1 MSQTCPDC
9 GSRDSLSFI
18 AEAGQKV
25 CSNCGT
31 VAHDLQV
38 YEPTT
43 FHELAYALGAT
54 PERRHRSS
62 DFPGPVGPSGRY
74 FWSSDLEESRRLN
87 QVLRKPEV
95 DARIQGTLSTLAHP
109 GLFEQVDFLFQRA
122 RDESWK
128 TPKLASVKRGASVQ
142 DESLSG
148 ADASS
153 STYLPSSL
161 VVRRVRWGNDS
172 LLLATAC
179 CYAVLRREGIRVDLQ
194 TVSDAAQLPFLK
206 VKRAFKLLKL
216 LVADAIR
223 NIRLANPDP
232 YIHRI
237 VAFFHFLNSR
247 TGSVKVSVKVAK
259 ILQPLR
265 STSASTTSAI
275 NTDPSRI
282 LSNTP
287 FEAVEATA
295 LDLCKLWWPNRISST
310 QSPPQLAAFAI
321 VILAIE
327 ANVKAPAPILEMFR
341 YTRQALEFDPTLVRS
356 QSTLGPQ
363 LTTDDPSSKNAIE
376 YYKELC
382 QAVRLEASKIPWLT
396 DLTPIPQQG
405 RAKKRSALPRSVD
418 SSLAGM
424 TDLARRDLIVHAL
437 DVLDVWRNLAS
448 NRPEVADIQPACLHQ
463 PPTTALGEE
472 EASSRCMKD
481 REERDAS
488 ELEVDVDEFTCFGS
502 DVQYQSLAGSPGR
515 SHIDDE
521 SLLEEDGDGEA
532 WPRIQTRLQ
541 ASGILDSPANSE
553 GVGSQQHPID
563 LLTDDQVDQILF
575 DTDELAPIFRTDPAE
590 LAAFERAK
598 VAAGDW
604 PAKSEH
610 ERNAEFAAFARS
622 VVRDQSP
629 ARQKKRKDSAAS
641 PVAETSSNPSK
652 GGQIRKRQLQT
663 SSLSKSKKR
672 SRLPSKLSLE
682 EQLEESDWSD

>member
-18 AEAGQKV
+18 AEAGQQV
-25 CSNCGT
+25 CANCGT
-31 VAHDLQV
+31 IAHELQV

-62 DFPGPVGPSGRY
+62 DLPGPVGPSGRY
-74 FWSSDLEESRRLN
+74 FWSNDLEESRRLN

-95 DARIQGTLSTLAHP
+95 DTRIQGALSKLGYP

-128 TPKLASVKRGASVQ
+128 TPKPAS
-142 DESLSG
+142 
-148 ADASS
+148 ASS
-153 STYLPSSL
+153 STLVPADL

-179 CYAVLRREGIRVDLQ
+179 CYAVLRREGIRIDLQ

-216 LVADAIR
+216 VVADAVR
-223 NIRLANPDP
+223 DIRLANPDP

-237 VAFFHFLNSR
+237 VAFFHLLHSR
-247 TGSVKVSVKVAK
+247 TGSVKVSAKVAK
-259 ILQPLR
+259 FLNPLR
-265 STSASTTSAI
+265 SPSASTTSTSNA
-275 NTDPSRI
+275 DPARI
-282 LSNTP
+282 LSGTP

-295 LDLCKLWWPNRISST
+295 LDLCKLWWSDRLSSA
-310 QSPPQLAAFAI
+310 QSSSQLAAFAI

-327 ANVKAPAPILEMFR
+327 AHVKAPAPILEIFR
-341 YTRQALEFDPTLVRS
+341 YTHQALDFDPNIVRS
-356 QSTLGPQ
+356 GSTLGLQ
-363 LTTDDPSSKNAIE
+363 LTPDDPWSKNAIE

-382 QAVRLEASKIPWLT
+382 QAVRLEASKIPWLAN
-396 DLTPIPQQG
+396 LTPIPKPG
-405 RAKKRSALPRSVD
+405 RTKKYSPLPRSVD

-437 DVLDVWRNLAS
+437 DVLDVWQNMAS
-448 NRPEVADIQPACLHQ
+448 KGHKVANAQPAGSHLTL
-463 PPTTALGEE
+463 TTALGEE
-472 EASSRCMKD
+472 DASSRCIK
-481 REERDAS
+481 EPQEGDAS
-488 ELEVDVDEFTCFGS
+488 ELEVDADEFNCFGS
-502 DVQYQSLAGSPGR
+502 GVQHQTRPGSPAQ
-515 SHIDDE
+515 SPFEDE
-521 SLLEEDGDGEA
+521 ALLEEDAGEEV

-541 ASGILDSPANSE
+541 ASGILDESTDTAC
-553 GVGSQQHPID
+553 VGSGQHPID
-563 LLTDDQVDQILF
+563 LLTDDQVDRVLF
-575 DTDELAPIFRTDPAE
+575 DTDELDSIFRTDPVE

-604 PAKSEH
+604 PAKSEY
-610 ERNAEFAAFARS
+610 ERNAEFAAFAQS
-622 VVRDQSP
+622 MVREQSP
-629 ARQKKRKDSAAS
+629 ATGQRKRKDPAAS
-641 PVAETSSNPSK
+641 SDTDTSPNTSK
-652 GGQIRKRQLQT
+652 RLQT
-663 SSLSKSKKR
+663 RRKQHQPPSPSKSKTR
-672 SRLPSKLSLE
+672 PRLPSKLSLE